1 LSEDQRTTV
10 DNFHKNFPF
19 PTMREKQSNVL
30 NEIATA
36 FASDYKYIILEAPTG
51 FGKSPVA
58 IAAALT
64 LGTSYICTSTKDLQ
78 TQYSRDFPFV
88 KVAKGKNNFTCEVK
102 DDFIRNRTYKCNPCG
117 LRAECPH
124 TTVEYGPC
132 MSDDDFGCNYKTL
145 LKDYAVINKGTK
157 DERVT
162 LAEGRYRNN
171 YFEWSHLNNLREDA
185 IRDWRPCE
193 YFYQLNT
200 ALAASHSI
208 LNYSMFFAIMNKKLS
223 SRQLL
228 ILDETHM
235 LETETV
241 RFRGISISRR
251 KWRKYIPDLRIDDHG
266 YDVKGWLG
274 FLDGLREMMLDIRIL
289 RGNEELLI
297 ELEQDVEKLESVI
310 EAISVNPNNWIV
322 SDVQK
327 EGPEGVTKVELKPL
341 DISPYCK
348 DVFGKCKQTLMM
360 SATILD
366 AEPFCSSVGL
376 KYEDVK
382 AIRVGS
388 DFPVKKRPIHALG
401 VAYLNYNN
409 LQKAEVKATIAS
421 AIDKIMTAHKEQKG
435 IIHTTSYEQLNFI
448 KQNISKLNQRRL
460 LETNPDVER
469 DEIINE
475 HLKSSKPTVLIS
487 PSLHLGLD
495 LKDDLSRFQII
506 TKVPYPSL
514 GDRWIDEKRKRSE
527 QWYTWQTALR
537 LVQGYGRSVR
547 SKDDWATTYV
557 LDSAFGSFV
566 RRNKNILPHWFIEA
580 IQPHLNAP
588 IGQSGFDTVQVF
600 TISKEDHNKLTAS

>member
-1 LSEDQRTTV
+1 MSEDQRTTV

-266 YDVKGWLG
+266 YDVKSWLG
-274 FLDGLREMMLDIRIL
+274 R
-289 RGNEELLI
+289 
-297 ELEQDVEKLESVI
+297 
-310 EAISVNPNNWIV
+310 
-322 SDVQK
+322 
-327 EGPEGVTKVELKPL
+327 
-341 DISPYCK
+341 
-348 DVFGKCKQTLMM
+348 
-360 SATILD
+360 
-366 AEPFCSSVGL
+366 
-376 KYEDVK
+376 
-382 AIRVGS
+382 
-388 DFPVKKRPIHALG
+388 
-401 VAYLNYNN
+401 
-409 LQKAEVKATIAS
+409 
-421 AIDKIMTAHKEQKG
+421 
-435 IIHTTSYEQLNFI
+435 
-448 KQNISKLNQRRL
+448 
-460 LETNPDVER
+460 
-469 DEIINE
+469 
-475 HLKSSKPTVLIS
+475 
-487 PSLHLGLD
+487 
-495 LKDDLSRFQII
+495 
-506 TKVPYPSL
+506 
-514 GDRWIDEKRKRSE
+514 
-527 QWYTWQTALR
+527 
-537 LVQGYGRSVR
+537 
-547 SKDDWATTYV
+547 
-557 LDSAFGSFV
+557 
-566 RRNKNILPHWFIEA
+566 
-580 IQPHLNAP
+580 
-588 IGQSGFDTVQVF
+588 
-600 TISKEDHNKLTAS
+600 